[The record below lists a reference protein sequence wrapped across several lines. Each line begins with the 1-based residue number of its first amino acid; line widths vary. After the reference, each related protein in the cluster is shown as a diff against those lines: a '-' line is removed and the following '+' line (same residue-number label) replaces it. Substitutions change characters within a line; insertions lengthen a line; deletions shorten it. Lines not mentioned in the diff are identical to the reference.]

1 MALQIWLPLNKDT
14 NVIPDI
20 TGFSKEGSVTLTAD
34 TDGWYKVSDSSH
46 TSSRWGIYK
55 DFTVKPNTKYTLYV
69 YSKSTT
75 GVTAGVAVGSM
86 ATTASW
92 PSNVD
97 TNATSTEKL
106 KTYSWT
112 TGSNHTIAR
121 IYLNISC
128 TATVANNYVFFK
140 DPAIYEEFSNQ
151 GLSNI
156 STTVNGITS
165 FVDNGKIGK
174 GLYSNGSTFWT
185 ISPITLGTEASVALW
200 VKTSDT
206 NAMFWVLN
214 ASVFH
219 SFNFWLNGNSYY
231 LNTGDSSG
239 NPFRKNGTNVTSL
252 HDGLWHHYA
261 ITFDGT
267 SCKLY
272 IDGIYRGA
280 ASTYKSPATPS
291 NSTIKIAGGY
301 SNGHSYDTNGTFND
315 FRVYDHCLSPK
326 EVKEISKGLVLHYK
340 LDENRQTLD
349 NCFNYPTFNTTNSA
363 GGWSHW
369 ASSGSHGTYSQN
381 TNKDYI
387 YNKSRTYSHKV
398 SCTDGNYYLCYQS
411 PEYDGGYRSVQAII
425 KLEDSS
431 VPDTSKIK
439 WHWNAN
445 VGTQPQIKFI
455 SLGDGFYL
463 MKCDGFQQSG
473 SNDLVG
479 IDVYAGTTVY
489 ISEAYLE
496 NDKQFCSNILFSNN
510 NIITDV
516 SGYEH
521 HGALV
526 GNITSDINSPRYNY
540 CIKNTTEYLL
550 NSVFDFPESNGI
562 TFACWVNFTAWGRQ
576 TSGIWATSS
585 NSTSSPNDYNTTTCN
600 HYDSRFA
607 MRGTNGTTYNIT
619 CNTTDIPVN
628 TWKHVVLTH
637 DGTNA
642 KLYINGT
649 LTRTLSVPTS
659 LVGFKSLFL
668 GWSNAGGANRRCQ
681 GSWSDF
687 RIYST
692 VLSAEDVLELY
703 NTVANIDN
711 KGNIFSYEF
720 DENEINLF
728 TLENWNLNA
737 KTAVQWTTRNGEV
750 AVQLNANNFYYGSG
764 DARNMCFDGLFL
776 PNTQYM
782 FDMWIDYDD
791 IVYNNVN
798 RQGGISIVYTDD
810 TVSYALRDVGD
821 YTNHAGWK
829 HKVFYSDPSKSIK
842 CLSIYYWTTTGAFY
856 RWDSVIVPVLYNIDI
871 NKNGILNG
879 SVFNENSD
887 IVQFHK
893 SAVVSNSQLIEK

>member
-1 MALQIWLPLNKDT
+1 MALRIWLPLNKDT

-55 DFTVKPNTKYTLYV
+55 DFNVKPNTKYTLCV

-86 ATTASW
+86 ATNASW

-121 IYLNISC
+121 VYLNISC
-128 TATVANNYVFFK
+128 TSTVANNYVFFK
-140 DPAIYEEFSNQ
+140 DPAIYEDPNNQ

-156 STTVNGITS
+156 NITTTGKISYTNE
-165 FVDNGKIGK
+165 GKIGS
-174 GLYSNGSTFWT
+174 GLLTDGSTFFT
-185 ISPITLGTEASVALW
+185 VSPITLGTEASVALW
-200 VKTSDT
+200 VKTTDT

-214 ASVFH
+214 ASVYH

-231 LNTGDSSG
+231 LNTGDGSG
-239 NPFRKNGTNVTSL
+239 NPFRNNGTNVTSL

-280 ASTYKSPATPS
+280 ASTYKSPATPN
-291 NSTIKIAGGY
+291 NSTIKIAGGF

-340 LDENRQTLD
+340 LDDKTLLSRENLITSLSGGGQCTISNNVVTVSGNNSDTYFYIRTPRALTLNKVYRISCVGNFAD
-349 NCFNYPTFNTTNSA
+349 GIFYKFPIGAQNNTSQGLLKVQNGYCSLIFVANSTIVDKGTNIILDDTTRSPGA
-363 GGWSHW
+363 GTIS
-369 ASSGSHGTYSQN
+369 N
-381 TNKDYI
+381 L
-387 YNKSRTYSHKV
+387 V
-398 SCTDGNYYLCYQS
+398 
-411 PEYDGGYRSVQAII
+411 
-425 KLEDSS
+425 LEEL
-431 VPDTSKIK
+431 
-439 WHWNAN
+439 N
-445 VGTQPQIKFI
+445 
-455 SLGDGFYL
+455 
-463 MKCDGFQQSG
+463 
-473 SNDLVG
+473 
-479 IDVYAGTTVY
+479 DVY
-489 ISEAYLE
+489 
-496 NDKQFCSNILFSNN
+496 DC
-510 NIITDV
+510 
-516 SGYEH
+516 SGYEYNGTVL
-521 HGALV
+521 GALTV
-526 GNITSDINSPRYNY
+526 SNDTLRYDY
-540 CIKNTTEYLL
+540 S
-550 NSVFDFPESNGI
+550 SVFDGD
-562 TFACWVNFTAWGRQ
+562 
-576 TSGIWATSS
+576 TSGILIENLNIS
-585 NSTSSPNDYNTTTCN
+585 NVINTALTYSFWIKPDGENGARSVYFGSYSGASFSIEKTTTN
-600 HYDSRFA
+600 KLRLWWNGSHDLTSTLYITDGQWQHIA
-607 MRGTNGTTYNIT
+607 ITKNGTTEIKIYLNG
-619 CNTTDIPVN
+619 
-628 TWKHVVLTH
+628 VLTQ
-637 DGTNA
+637 
-642 KLYINGT
+642 T
-649 LTRTLSVPTS
+649 LTNTYNNVTFPTTYRIGRDIRTGATS
-659 LVGFKSLFL
+659 YKGLM
-668 GWSNAGGANRRCQ
+668 
-681 GSWSDF
+681 SDF
-687 RIYST
+687 RIYAT
-692 VLSAEDVLELY
+692 ALSAEDVLELY
-703 NTVANIDN
+703 NTAASVDN
-711 KGNIFSYEF
+711 KGNVFSYEF
-720 DENEINLF
+720 NEKAINLF
-728 TLENWNLNA
+728 SLENWNLNA
-737 KTAVQWTTRNGEV
+737 RTAVQWTARNGED

-764 DARNMCFDGLFL
+764 DDRNRCFNDLFL

-791 IVYNNVN
+791 IVYDNVN
-798 RQGGISIVYTDD
+798 RQGGISITYTDG
-810 TVSYALRDVGD
+810 TVSYALCDVGD

-842 CLSIYYWTTTGAFY
+842 CLSIYYWTATGAFY